1 MQKSVN
7 TTLKT
12 APDFLP
18 NIRIKHDESA
28 EISALV
34 DEFLN
39 RGGSIK
45 TTSKPTVFISEFG
58 RKPSI
63 APVDTA
69 VWQNKNKVLY
79 KMKTYKVLVYQ
90 LAIKAKVPKEQLSN
104 YLKGLLYPS
113 LETQERIES
122 ALDLFIL
129 SKQKQGENHATSTV

>member
-28 EISALV
+28 EIQALV
-34 DEFLN
+34 DEFLK

-45 TTSKPTVFISEFG
+45 TTIKPTVFISEFG
-58 RKPSI
+58 RKPSV

-69 VWQNKNKVLY
+69 VWKQKDEVSRLMSQHKILTGTQARNLRI
-79 KMKTYKVLVYQ
+79 
-90 LAIKAKVPKEQLSN
+90 APKFVVEFF
-104 YLKGLLYPS
+104 KGTRYPTI
-113 LETQERIES
+113 ETQYRIMK
-122 ALDLFIL
+122 ALDGLIVG
-129 SKQKQGENHATSTV
+129 KGQ

>member
-34 DEFLN
+34 DEFLK

-58 RKPSI
+58 RKPSV
-63 APVDTA
+63 APVDTT
-69 VWQNKNKVLY
+69 VWKQKDDVQKLMVKHKILSGTIER
-79 KMKTYKVLVYQ
+79 KLKLS
-90 LAIKAKVPKEQLSN
+90 PKFMAEFF
-104 YLKGLLYPS
+104 KGLRYPS
-113 LETQERIES
+113 LETQERIMS
-122 ALDLFIL
+122 ALDSLIV
-129 SKQKQGENHATSTV
+129 SKG

>member
-28 EISALV
+28 EIQALV

-45 TTSKPTVFISEFG
+45 TTIKPTVFVSEFG
-58 RKPSI
+58 RKPNI

-69 VWQNKNKVLY
+69 VWKQKDEVSRIMTRHRIL
-79 KMKTYKVLVYQ
+79 TGT
-90 LAIKAKVPKEQLSN
+90 LARNLKIAPKFVAEFF
-104 YLKGLLYPS
+104 KGTRYPT
-113 LETQERIES
+113 LETQERIMKS
-122 ALDLFIL
+122 L
-129 SKQKQGENHATSTV
+129 SELIAKKEVSK